1 MQQEETIINWWSILL
16 IIFVKNGAKEEKRL
30 DMKILVEKQLHSPKP
45 AGMSTKTNI
54 SNISEVKDLGKGRMK
69 KFP

>member
-1 MQQEETIINWWSILL
+1 M
-16 IIFVKNGAKEEKRL
+16 KNGAKEEKRL